1 MNNILLNRKP
11 ELRADTSELSALVD
25 GLLAELPNVPDEVR
39 QLLLNFLKFSPEL
52 VSFECGVA
60 AGAVVTILLKPSQ
73 RLIDLGFAIR
83 TGNFDFLLV
92 EQSHGFSFVDNGLV
106 ELPILSTLEKP
117 TN

>member
-1 MNNILLNRKP
+1 MPAVNFKATLK
-11 ELRADTSELSALVD
+11 ADTSELSAFLD
-25 GLLAELPNVPDEVR
+25 ELLADLSNVPDEVGE
-39 QLLLNFLKFSPEL
+39 LLLNFLKFSPEL

-73 RLIDLGFAIR
+73 RLIDLGLAIR
-83 TGNFDFLLV
+83 AGNFDLLLV
-92 EQSHGFSFVDNGLV
+92 ERSHGFSFVDNGLV